1 MSATA
6 DFAKQLGADV
16 TDILGGSFKYK
27 RSRLELSRPV
37 AEGHDVVILSVTGKY
52 SPFVNVAFYFGKN
65 YKQAKEIERSIGE
78 YQFPYHVQQYS
89 PFRQPLYSKTYNG
102 PDNWDINLQ
111 EPPKNL
117 PSELADA
124 IRGMTQP
131 FFDQFQVI
139 TAARDAIASGS
150 PDCFSGQMFWRQLL
164 LLDASLGELDHF
176 RNWMSCLDD
185 WTRNQAELELSKV
198 AKAIN
203 RVA

>member
-6 DFAKQLGADV
+6 EFAKQLGADL

-65 YKQAKEIERSIGE
+65 YKQAKEIERSIGK

-89 PFRQPLYSKTYNG
+89 PFRQPLFAQTYNG

-111 EPPKNL
+111 SPPQDL
-117 PSELADA
+117 PSELAGA
-124 IRGMTQP
+124 IKGMALP
-131 FFDQFQVI
+131 FFNQFQSLAV
-139 TAARDAIASGS
+139 ARDAIASGS
-150 PDCFSGQMFWRQLL
+150 PDCFSGEMFWRQLL
-164 LLDASLGELDHF
+164 LLDASLDELDHF
-176 RNWMSCLDD
+176 RSWASRLDD
-185 WTRNQAELELSKV
+185 WTRNQAELELEK
-198 AKAIN
+198 AAQAIN